1 MNFDFT
7 EDQHEI
13 KRTARDLLA
22 KRSTFEKV
30 REHAEAGTYDGGLWK
45 ELAGLG
51 WPGIAVAEEHGGQ
64 GLGVVELAILCEELG
79 YACAATPFLG
89 TATAALAIEAAGSDD
104 QKAAWLPKLA
114 AGEARGAL
122 GLAGQL
128 IPDAAGADVV
138 VVAEDGGL
146 RLAGGGDVEAVDAI
160 DPTRRHGK
168 VAGGAGEPLGGDAAA
183 ALDRALVAV
192 AAELV
197 GVSQRALDMTVAYV
211 KDRKQFETPV
221 GAYQAVS
228 HRCAQMLLHTE
239 GARSATYFG
248 AWAADAE
255 PERLPEAAAIAKAA
269 ASEAGKEVTASA
281 IQAHGGIGF
290 TWEADV
296 HWLYKRAQL
305 DAQLLGGARTHRA
318 AVARLLAGRL
328 CPRPSWQEC
337 ASTASCSSRCC
348 CSPRR

>member
-22 KRSTFEKV
+22 KRSTWERV
-30 REHAEAGTYDGGLWK
+30 RSAAEGAHTDQALWG
-45 ELAGLG
+45 ELSGLG
-51 WPGIAVAEEHGGQ
+51 WPGIAISEEHGGQ

-79 YACAATPFLG
+79 FACAATPFLG
-89 TATAALAIEAAGSDD
+89 TAMAGLAIQTAGSEEQRSRWLPALASGELTGAMGQAG
-104 QKAAWLPKLA
+104 
-114 AGEARGAL
+114 G
-122 GLAGQL
+122 L
-128 IPDAAGADVV
+128 IPDADGAAVIVLVEDGAAQ
-138 VVAEDGGL
+138 VVARED
-146 RLAGGGDVEAVDAI
+146 ADVEAVAAI
-160 DPTRRHGK
+160 DPTRRHAN
-168 VAGGAGEPLGGDAAA
+168 VRADGEPLGGDIAAGI
-183 ALDRALVAV
+183 DRALVAV

-197 GVSQRALDMTVAYV
+197 GLSQRALDMTVAYV
-211 KDRKQFETPV
+211 KERRQFDTPV

-239 GARSATYFG
+239 GARSATYFA

-269 ASEAGKEVTASA
+269 SSEGGREVTASA

-296 HWLYKRAQL
+296 HWLYKRAQV
-305 DAQLLGGARTHRA
+305 DAQLLGAAGSHRA
-318 AVARLLAGRL
+318 TIARLLAERF
-328 CPRPSWQEC
+328 
-337 ASTASCSSRCC
+337 TAAAA
-348 CSPRR
+348 